1 MAATGPQNLL
11 SSFEPVER
19 RTVSAEVRE
28 RLLEAVRSGQMVP
41 GDAVPSER
49 SLCEQFGVA
58 RTSVREAIQGLVSA
72 GVLERRGNRTQV
84 AERVPELR
92 LDRDDR
98 KVLVRQLFEVRRVLE
113 PQMAGLSA
121 IRATDEERVRIGELA
136 GRVTKQLDE
145 FRATDR
151 EFHAALAHACGNP
164 VLTELHAKALAALFG
179 SGEFASLLYAEA
191 NRREVIQIIHSAT
204 EAHQAIAAGVIKG
217 DMAATVCA
225 VEAHLADIERRMIER
240 LV

>member
-1 MAATGPQNLL
+1 MALQVTT
-11 SSFEPVER
+11 FEPVER

-28 RLLEAVRSGQMVP
+28 RILDAVRSGQLLP

-58 RTSVREAIQGLVSA
+58 RTSVREAIQGLVTS

-84 AERVPELR
+84 AEHVPALR
-92 LDRDDR
+92 LDGDDR
-98 KVLVRQLFEVRRVLE
+98 KHMVRQLFEVRRVIE
-113 PQMAGLSA
+113 PQMAGLTA
-121 IRATDEERVRIGELA
+121 LRAGDDERAHIVEVAARTTRH
-136 GRVTKQLDE
+136 LDE
-145 FRATDR
+145 FRASDR
-151 EFHAALAHACGNP
+151 EFHSAIAHGCANP

-191 NRREVIQIIHSAT
+191 NRREVAEIIHSAT
-204 EAHQAIAAGVIKG
+204 EAHRAIARGIADADVS
-217 DMAATVCA
+217 ATVAA
-225 VEAHLADIERRMIER
+225 VESHLADIERRMIER

>member
-1 MAATGPQNLL
+1 MASTGPQNLL

-19 RTVSAEVRE
+19 RTVSAEVRD
-28 RLLEAVRSGQMVP
+28 RLLEAVRTGQMVP

-58 RTSVREAIQGLVSA
+58 RTSVREAIQALVAA

-84 AERVPELR
+84 SERVPALR

-113 PQMAGLSA
+113 PQMAGLTA
-121 IRATDEERVRIGELA
+121 VRATEEERLHIAEVAARP
-136 GRVTKQLDE
+136 TKQLDE
-145 FRATDR
+145 FRAADR
-151 EFHAALAHACGNP
+151 EFHSALAHGCGNP
-164 VLTELHAKALAALFG
+164 ILTELHAKALAALFG

-191 NRREVIQIIHSAT
+191 NRKEVAHIINSAT
-204 EAHQAIAAGVIKG
+204 EAHQAIAAGIVKG